1 MSGRRDKLNRQLEE
15 AVFKRDV
22 GEIARLVK
30 QEGADV
36 NCRDS
41 IVCYCLIG
49 QVVVCGKIASIL
61 FPRGGLYST
70 GQRHTIAMM
79 W

>member
-1 MSGRRDKLNRQLEE
+1 MSGKRDKLNRQLEE
-15 AVFKRDV
+15 AVSQRDV
-22 GEIARLVK
+22 GEIERLVK
-30 QEGADV
+30 QERADV

-41 IVCYCLIG
+41 DVCYCLRG

-70 GQRHTIAMM
+70 
-79 W
+79 